1 MSKLDYISF
10 LPVWVQNV
18 FVSLEGWRIQKTR
31 YDKTFWK
38 ILKDMEERLTWDES
52 TILDFRNAMLQR
64 TIRHA
69 YETVPYYQKKF
80 KDLNLTPEDIKTPGD
95 LHKLPIIDRTVLN
108 WHWAE
113 FNSTAIPKRRR
124 RHLRSG
130 GTTGQPLVNV
140 LTSEDVQ
147 RWYATWWRYRKRNGI
162 DFNTLCGLWAQ
173 TPIVPPTQKKP
184 PYWRMNY
191 PGRELRLSTSHLNHK
206 TYKDYLSELH
216 RRQVPWIHGHPNLVG
231 LLASFMNQDGESISC
246 VRWITTGAENL
257 MDHQKENI
265 RRAFGVEPLQHYG
278 NSEQIANFSQCP
290 KGSLHVDED
299 FSFVEFVE
307 RPGQQNQ
314 YTVVGTSLWNLARP
328 LIRYNIG
335 DIVTLS
341 DQRCT
346 CGAWGRI
353 VKSIDGRGD
362 DVIICAD
369 NTQVTGFNWVLSTSR
384 NISAAQIYQQKP
396 GEITLRIVKKADF
409 GPKDEQ
415 QLLQAF
421 KNRIDEKQLRIQMT
435 YVEEIERTAR
445 GKHRMVVSE
454 IQPT

>member
-1 MSKLDYISF
+1 
-10 LPVWVQNV
+10 
-18 FVSLEGWRIQKTR
+18 
-31 YDKTFWK
+31 
-38 ILKDMEERLTWDES
+38 
-52 TILDFRNAMLQR
+52 
-64 TIRHA
+64 
-69 YETVPYYQKKF
+69 
-80 KDLNLTPEDIKTPGD
+80 
-95 LHKLPIIDRTVLN
+95 
-108 WHWAE
+108 
-113 FNSTAIPKRRR
+113 
-124 RHLRSG
+124 
-130 GTTGQPLVNV
+130 
-140 LTSEDVQ
+140 
-147 RWYATWWRYRKRNGI
+147 
-162 DFNTLCGLWAQ
+162 
-173 TPIVPPTQKKP
+173 
-184 PYWRMNY
+184 
-191 PGRELRLSTSHLNHK
+191 
-206 TYKDYLSELH
+206 
-216 RRQVPWIHGHPNLVG
+216 
-231 LLASFMNQDGESISC
+231 
-246 VRWITTGAENL
+246 